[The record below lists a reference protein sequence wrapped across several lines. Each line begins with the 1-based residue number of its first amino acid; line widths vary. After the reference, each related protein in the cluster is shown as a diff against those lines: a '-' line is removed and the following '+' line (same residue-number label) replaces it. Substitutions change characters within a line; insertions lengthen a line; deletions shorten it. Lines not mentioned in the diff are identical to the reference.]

1 MAPNPYGDR
10 PKVDRLGTDDYGRLA
25 DIFQSYTGIQL
36 PPGKLT
42 MIEGRLRKRVRV
54 LGFDGIVEYCDYL
67 FQHGGLDAEFDHLV
81 DAVTTNKTDFFR
93 EPDHFRYLC
102 DQAVPAL
109 LADRRASDRKLKL
122 WSAACSTGAEA
133 YTMAMTLADLF
144 RRIGN
149 RNVAILGTDICGEVL
164 EQAVAAIYPDDM
176 LAQIPA
182 GMRRY
187 VMRARDPNRRE
198 FRVVPELR
206 RMARFQRLNLM
217 DRDYPVDADIDVIF
231 CRNVLIYFDKP
242 TQRAVVERLS
252 RHLQPG
258 GFLFLGHSES
268 TVGLGLDLVQIAP
281 TIFRRR

>member
-1 MAPNPYGDR
+1 
-10 PKVDRLGTDDYGRLA
+10 VDRLGTDDYGRLA

-42 MIEGRLRKRVRV
+42 MIEGRLRKRVRA

-109 LADRRASDRKLKL
+109 LAGRRGDRKLKL

-144 RRIGN
+144 RRIGA
-149 RNVAILGTDICGEVL
+149 RDAAILGTDICGEVL
-164 EQAVAAIYPDDM
+164 EQAVAAIYADDM

-182 GMRRY
+182 EMRRY
-187 VMRARDPNRRE
+187 VMRARDPGRRE

-217 DRDYPVDADIDVIF
+217 DRDYPVDGDIDVIF

-258 GFLFLGHSES
+258 GYLFLGHSES